1 MAAGW
6 RKFSRDKVLKAIE
19 GSAGVKL
26 LICQR
31 LKCDRGTL
39 DRYLKDDKAIRA
51 AYEAEI
57 ENAGDLCEAKLME
70 AIKDGNLTAIIF
82 FSKTKLKNRGYVER
96 QEVDTTQPIVFSID
110 GDDAKA

>member
-1 MAAGW
+1 MATGW
-6 RKFSRDKVLKAIE
+6 RKFSNEKILKAIE

-31 LKCDRGTL
+31 LKCDRGTF
-39 DRYLKDDKAIRA
+39 DRYLKEDKSVQK
-51 AYEAEI
+51 AYQAEI

-96 QEVDTTQPIVFSID
+96 QEVDSTQPIVFRID
-110 GDDAKA
+110 KDDANA